1 MLISVVYIFFFFQAE
16 DGIRDKLV
24 TGVQTCALP
33 IATRGSHGVML
44 FSDDG
49 IFAAPAFPLDEE
61 ADPTGAGD
69 SFAGGFFGHLSA
81 TGKHDEATLR
91 QAIVYGSVMG
101 SFSVE
106 DFGTKR
112 MERLTNS
119 EIQER
124 YRAFRR
130 LTHFEDA

>member
-1 MLISVVYIFFFFQAE
+1 MGPKMLI
-16 DGIRDKLV
+16 
-24 TGVQTCALP
+24 T
-33 IATRGSHGVML
+33 TRGSHGVML
-44 FSDDG
+44 FNDDG
-49 IFAAPAFPLDEE
+49 IFAAPAFPLEDES
-61 ADPTGAGD
+61 DPTGAGD
-69 SFAGGFFGHLSA
+69 SFAGGFFGYLA
-81 TGKHDEATLR
+81 AAGKTDEHTLR

-124 YRAFRR
+124 YRAFKR
-130 LTHFEDA
+130 LTHFEDI